1 MGVGELAGSKR
12 PRVESDGTPPLPIST
27 PGLLVIRGFINL
39 YPDRNGVRPSN
50 VVHGD
55 RTSETRQPHSI
66 GCSVSRMMHSRIG
79 RKRVIG
85 MG

>member
-12 PRVESDGTPPLPIST
+12 PSVESDGTPPLSIST
-27 PGLLVIRGFINL
+27 PGLLVIRRFIN

-66 GCSVSRMMHSRIG
+66 GCSVLLMTHSRIG
-79 RKRVIG
+79 RKRVVG